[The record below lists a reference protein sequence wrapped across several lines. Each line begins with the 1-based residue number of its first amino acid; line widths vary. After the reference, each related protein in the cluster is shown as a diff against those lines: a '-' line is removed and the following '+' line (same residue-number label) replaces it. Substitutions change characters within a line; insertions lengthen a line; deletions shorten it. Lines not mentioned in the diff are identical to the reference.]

1 MASRKSNL
9 GSSDEYA
16 DLFMSLI
23 ADWRDKWQ
31 KPQMPFYFVQLSNH
45 GKKEEIQDDSDWA
58 AIREAQAQ
66 ALHLN
71 HTGMVVT
78 TDIGKEKQYL
88 PKHSGNRSSPITASI
103 KTNLRKKKNA
113 SISGLQKLQHRRK
126 YPSYPFE
133 NLGKDSC
140 IPIQYADL

>member
-1 MASRKSNL
+1 
-9 GSSDEYA
+9 
-16 DLFMSLI
+16 MSLI

-78 TDIGKEKQYL
+78 TDIGKEKSDTFQSTLSLIPYNTL
-88 PKHSGNRSSPITASI
+88 KRE
-103 KTNLRKKKNA
+103 R
-113 SISGLQKLQHRRK
+113 
-126 YPSYPFE
+126 
-133 NLGKDSC
+133 GKRMYHC
-140 IPIQYADL
+140 IE

>member
-1 MASRKSNL
+1 
-9 GSSDEYA
+9 
-16 DLFMSLI
+16 MSLI

-78 TDIGKEKQYL
+78 TDIGKGKSNTFQSTLETGLRLSQLALKQTYGKEKCL
-88 PKHSGNRSSPITASI
+88 NIRFTKATASKEI
-103 KTNLRKKKNA
+103 PFV
-113 SISGLQKLQHRRK
+113 SILK
-126 YPSYPFE
+126 
-133 NLGKDSC
+133 
-140 IPIQYADL
+140 I